1 MRNFLF
7 QLKDFY
13 IQQFLTI
20 KGIWRKSLEL
30 SIVFLIVENIQLLS
44 LITQS
49 IPIINRAI
57 YLDFIHSILNIFRFQ
72 SVFGESIEIHILY
85 MLIGF
90 TLTFLTFISLLIL
103 ILNTSVRTNQ
113 NGQII
118 EMTLEINRQK
128 QIEQNNLIKQ
138 FISVYMQIYQMLMR
152 IPLLYSHFHILNYYQ
167 MKNSPNQFLLFG
179 ASISILSIAL
189 QIIFSFIIDL
199 HSFEF
204 KMKKQDYLGRFNQQ
218 KVHLIFAFQ
227 TTIIILIGMEMD
239 TILIQVLYVIYLLM
253 NIFMSYN
260 QLVYVEVQI
269 SRLQFHISTYLFIY
283 QITLLIVQLSEIVED
298 LNVLGFLMFY
308 YPFTAYVLIILIDR
322 QKISQL
328 KQSGNSLE
336 KQIRF
341 IYHLFK
347 KQIKLKKEQR
357 SLDPMESLFMYSF
370 TTNHL
375 RYCSLNRER
384 KLQKQIK
391 MKFTCFCEEFS
402 EKENFQFDSINSMKV
417 FAKELISQTLEDE
430 IIETAN
436 TYLSLIY
443 IYFLVQ
449 IKKLPTQAI
458 YEVIRL
464 SITKQGM
471 ALKEQAIIYKL
482 KYDALEE
489 FDQLVK
495 KNDLKNQKYIFKRV
509 YQYEES
515 LSIIKQNMCLIAKQF
530 KEWYGLILTTTIDID
545 QLVRIGFEILNNI
558 KSVESQLQEAFTINP
573 LSNECDTIYNLF
585 SKYIQYNKSRP
596 KLYRLEGKLV
606 TLFMQSIEKTI
617 FDPGSCV
624 IQITLLQPRG
634 NVLRYTRSF
643 QQAIGFKD
651 EEIKDQNIHRFM
663 PQIIADDHDMY
674 LDNFVERGRIIVVR
688 SEVRVILGKNKG
700 QFLVPINTRLRIE
713 TSPTEFG
720 ATALITPV
728 NLTFG
733 YMILN
738 EKGEIEEITQN
749 IFEEMFQKYL
759 GIQISQIR
767 GLDCLFFVPELAKIW
782 EQIYDK
788 NFDKLDKKFECQFI
802 IPIINQN
809 KSMSQSQISKSLS
822 KCYFQKQIYKNFE
835 CQPTD
840 NVIFLVQLH
849 VISLVTI
856 NLRLVILELQDYKVL
871 ASQKISSKQIIQL
884 RVRTSQQINI
894 QQFQNSTS
902 YREQGSLTNS
912 PWVLDC
918 DLDHDLLQEEE
929 RMIDEVKNQLATV
942 NITNT
947 THQQQVQ
954 LIQYVQDEIESV
966 QEKNQKPPKEA
977 QPSIKSEERKKN
989 QINKV
994 DNQNNM
1000 SVGSRSSQNNQSQLK
1015 RQMRDCLSDN
1025 TKLNKKHA
1033 LILLIFYLLIIGSY
1047 VVNCLIFS
1055 SNYQKIQQNQSSQNL
1070 PYQLSYFY
1078 NEFVISS
1085 FYLKYSLLF
1094 PFSNLQQISLDFYQ
1108 EEIKNVDD
1116 ALKNIPELENSL
1128 EISLKQQ
1135 SIQII
1140 QQMINQIQNQLFSSN
1155 TFLNNTKYFES
1166 IVDTLYQ
1173 TDTTRNITNIQFIVI
1188 AEEIVLLLFIC
1199 WYAYKCIILIQMKQK
1214 VFKLFC
1220 TFTTDAIQEQYVT
1233 FSSLYSLMNANK
1245 FKKEETNEEKFEFIM
1260 GQVLH
1265 KQTSDSILE
1274 KYQKVGKRIKQ
1285 KKNNSTQIVFFLFVL
1300 ITIIVCST
1308 YFIGSNLMHQ
1318 ATIDQILIQFND
1330 KMLFSQAYYE
1340 ITSAYAQSSVFIQNE
1355 ITSEILKIQNKTVS
1369 SLNDLR
1375 KKLSL
1380 YQQDQTIYKIVT
1392 KSACNI
1398 FNDSLTSYQQ
1408 YDELFQYEQ
1417 CMSYPILQGGL
1428 SVIFADLCDQQ
1439 LRFLQDLENNA
1450 TQEYLQLN
1458 YYSVTSQIERLYDSM
1473 GFFVIVQTLSNQIKQ
1488 SVQNNINIDIIL
1500 VVFSGLLMTISMIT
1514 MVISMRNIRSHYQTS
1529 KQLLTLVPLERL
1541 LENAYIL
1548 SFIQQ
1553 DIKLQN

>member
-7 QLKDFY
+7 QVKDFY
-13 IQQFLTI
+13 IQQFLTV

-30 SIVFLIVENIQLLS
+30 SIGFLIVENIQLLS
-44 LITQS
+44 LITQTL
-49 IPIINRAI
+49 PIINKAE
-57 YLDFIHSILNIFRFQ
+57 YLDFIHYILNIFRFY
-72 SVFGESIEIHILY
+72 SVFGEYIETHIFY

-90 TLTFLTFISLLIL
+90 TMTFLTFICLVIL
-103 ILNTSVRTNQ
+103 ILNTSVRINQ

-118 EMTLEINRQK
+118 EMTLEIKRQK
-128 QIEQNNLIKQ
+128 EIEQNIIIKQ

-152 IPLLYSHFHILNYYQ
+152 IPLLYSHFHIVNFYQ
-167 MKNSPNQFLLFG
+167 KTNSLNQFLLFG
-179 ASISILSIAL
+179 VSICMFSIAL
-189 QIIFSFIIDL
+189 QLIFSLVIDL
-199 HSFEF
+199 HCFEF
-204 KMKKQDYLGRFNQQ
+204 KMKNQDYLGRFNQQ
-218 KVHLIFAFQ
+218 KVHLVFAFQ
-227 TTIIILIGMEMD
+227 TTIVILIGLEIN
-239 TILIQVLYVIYLLM
+239 TIIVQVFYMIYLLM
-253 NIFMSYN
+253 SVIMSYH
-260 QLVYVEVQI
+260 QLIYVEVQI
-269 SRLQFHISTYLFIY
+269 SQLQFHISSYLLLY
-283 QITLLIVQLSEIVED
+283 QITLLVVQLTDVIEN
-298 LNVLGFLMFY
+298 LNVLGFLLFF
-308 YPFTAYVLIILIDR
+308 YPFIAYILKIITER

-328 KQSGNSLE
+328 KSSGNSLE

-370 TTNHL
+370 ITNHL

-391 MKFTCFCEEFS
+391 MKFKCFCEEFS
-402 EKENFQFDSINSMKV
+402 EKENFQFNSITQMKI

-430 IIETAN
+430 IIETSN
-436 TYLSLIY
+436 TYLALIY

-449 IKKLPTQAI
+449 VKKLPTQAI

-464 SITKQGM
+464 SIQTQGM

-530 KEWYGLILTTTIDID
+530 KEWYGLILTSIIDID
-545 QLVRIGFEILNNI
+545 QLITIGFEILRNI
-558 KSVESQLQEAFTINP
+558 KAVESQLQQAFTINP

-585 SKYIQYNKSRP
+585 TKYIQYNKSRP

-738 EKGEIEEITQN
+738 DKGQIEEITQN
-749 IFEEMFQKYL
+749 IFEEMFQKHL
-759 GIQISQIR
+759 GIQISQVR

-782 EQIYDK
+782 EDIYDQH
-788 NFDKLDKKFECQFI
+788 FDKLDRKFECQFI
-802 IPIINQN
+802 IPLLNQN
-809 KSMSQSQISKSLS
+809 KSMSQSQLSKSLS
-822 KCYFQKQIYKNFE
+822 KLYFQKQIYKNFE
-835 CQPTD
+835 NQPTE

-849 VISLVTI
+849 VMSLVTI
-856 NLRLVILELQDYKVL
+856 NLRLVILELQDYRL
-871 ASQKISSKQIIQL
+871 MPNQKISSKQIIQL
-884 RVRTSQQINI
+884 RVRTSKQFNVQQL
-894 QQFQNSTS
+894 QNSTS
-902 YREQGSLTNS
+902 YREQASLLNS

-918 DLDHDLLQEEE
+918 DLDHGLLQEEE

-947 THQQQVQ
+947 THHQQVQ
-954 LIQYVQDEIESV
+954 LIQYAEEEIESL
-966 QEKNQKPPKEA
+966 QEQNQNIPKEA
-977 QPSIKSEERKKN
+977 QPSIKIDEKKRS
-989 QINKV
+989 QLNKV

-1015 RQMRDCLSDN
+1015 RQMRDCLSEN
-1025 TKLNKKHA
+1025 QTINKKQA
-1033 LILLIFYLLIIGSY
+1033 FVLLIFYLLIIGAY
-1047 VVNCLIFS
+1047 ILNCLLFS
-1055 SNYQKIQQNQSSQNL
+1055 SNYQKIQENQSSQNL

-1094 PFSNLQQISLDFYQ
+1094 PFSDLQQISLDFYQ
-1108 EEIKNVDD
+1108 NQIKNIDD
-1116 ALKNIPELENSL
+1116 ALKNIPEI
-1128 EISLKQQ
+1128 EINVDNSLKQQ
-1135 SIQII
+1135 SIHII
-1140 QQMINQIQNQLFSSN
+1140 QQMINQKTNQLFN
-1155 TFLNNTKYFES
+1155 YDAFLNNTQYFEN
-1166 IVDTLYQ
+1166 IVQTLYEA
-1173 TDTTRNITNIQFIVI
+1173 DTTRNITNIQYIVI
-1188 AEEIVLLLFIC
+1188 AEELVLVLFIC

-1214 VFKLFC
+1214 VYKLFC
-1220 TFTTDAIQEQYVT
+1220 TFTTDVIQEQYVT
-1233 FSSLYSLMNANK
+1233 FSSLYSLMSTTK
-1245 FKKEETNEEKFEFIM
+1245 FKKEETNEEKFEMIM
-1260 GQVLH
+1260 GQAFH
-1265 KQTSDSILE
+1265 KQTNNSILE

-1285 KKNNSTQIVFFLFVL
+1285 NKNNSTQIIFFLFVL
-1300 ITIIVCST
+1300 IMIIVCSI

-1318 ATIDQILIQFND
+1318 ATINKIIIQFND
-1330 KMLFSQAYYE
+1330 KILFQQAYYE
-1340 ITSAYAQSSVFIQNE
+1340 ITLAYAQSSVFIQRQ
-1355 ITSEILKIQNKTVS
+1355 ITSEILAIQNKTVNE
-1369 SLNDLR
+1369 LNDLR

-1392 KSACNI
+1392 KSAQRVFSNMMNY
-1398 FNDSLTSYQQ
+1398 FH
-1408 YDELFQYEQ
+1408 
-1417 CMSYPILQGGL
+1417 MSNGGL

-1450 TQEYLQLN
+1450 SQEYLQQN
-1458 YYSVTSQIERLYDSM
+1458 YYSATSQIERLYDSM
-1473 GFFVIVQTLSNQIKQ
+1473 GFFVIVSTLTNQIQK
-1488 SVQNNINIDIIL
+1488 SVQDNITIDIIL
-1500 VVFSGLLMTISMIT
+1500 VIFSAVLMTISMIT
-1514 MVISMRNIRSHYQTS
+1514 MVISMRNIRLHYQTS

>member
-1 MRNFLF
+1 MRNFIF
-7 QLKDFY
+7 QVKDFY

-30 SIVFLIVENIQLLS
+30 SIMFLIVENIQLLS

-49 IPIINRAI
+49 ITIINNAK
-57 YLDFIHSILNIFRFQ
+57 YLDFIHQILNIFRLY
-72 SVFGESIEIHILY
+72 SIFGEQIEMHILY

-90 TLTFLTFISLLIL
+90 TLTFLTFIFLLIL
-103 ILNTSVRTNQ
+103 ILNTSVRTNK

-128 QIEQNNLIKQ
+128 QIEQNILIKE
-138 FISVYMQIYQMLMR
+138 FISVYMQIYYMLMR
-152 IPLLYSHFHILNYYQ
+152 IPLLYSHLHILNYYQ
-167 MKNSPNQFLLFG
+167 LSNSPNQFLLFS
-179 ASISILSIAL
+179 ASISIFSIAL
-189 QIIFSFIIDL
+189 QLIFSLIIDL
-199 HSFEF
+199 HCFEF
-204 KMKKQDYLGRFNQQ
+204 KMKKQDFLGKFNQQ
-218 KVHLIFAFQ
+218 KIHLIFAFQ
-227 TTIIILIGMEMD
+227 TTIVILIGLE
-239 TILIQVLYVIYLLM
+239 INSIIIQVFYMIYLLM
-253 NIFMSYN
+253 NIIMSYY
-260 QLVYVEVQI
+260 QLIYVEVQI
-269 SRLQFHISTYLFIY
+269 SRLQFHISNYLFIY
-283 QITLLIVQLSEIVED
+283 QITLLVVQLSDIFKS
-298 LNVLGFLMFY
+298 LNVLGFLMFF
-308 YPFTAYVLIILIDR
+308 YPFIAYILKIITER

-328 KQSGNSLE
+328 KSTGNSLE

-347 KQIKLKKEQR
+347 KQIRLKKEQR

-391 MKFTCFCEEFS
+391 MKFKCFCEEFS
-402 EKENFQFDSINSMKV
+402 EKENFQFNSITQMKI

-430 IIETAN
+430 IIETSN
-436 TYLSLIY
+436 TYLALIY

-449 IKKLPTQAI
+449 VKKLPTQAI

-464 SITKQGM
+464 SIQTQGM

-515 LSIIKQNMCLIAKQF
+515 LSIIKQNMCLITKQF
-530 KEWYGLILTTTIDID
+530 KEWYGLILTSIIDID
-545 QLVRIGFEILNNI
+545 QLVTIGFQILSNI
-558 KSVESQLQEAFTINP
+558 KTVESQLQEAFTINP

-738 EKGEIEEITQN
+738 EKGQIEEITQN

-759 GIQISQIR
+759 GIQIQQIR
-767 GLDCLFFVPELAKIW
+767 GLDCLFFIPELAKIW
-782 EQIYDK
+782 ENIYDQ

-802 IPIINQN
+802 IPLINNN
-809 KSMSQSQISKSLS
+809 KSMSQSQISKNLS
-822 KCYFQKQIYKNFE
+822 KLYFQKQIYKNFE
-835 CQPTD
+835 SQPTE

-849 VISLVTI
+849 VMSLVTI
-856 NLRLVILELQDYKVL
+856 NLRLVILELQDYRL
-871 ASQKISSKQIIQL
+871 MANQKISSKQIIQL
-884 RVRTSQQINI
+884 RVRTSKQFHI
-894 QQFQNSTS
+894 QQFQNQTS
-902 YREQGSLTNS
+902 FREQSSLLNS
-912 PWVLDC
+912 PWVIDC
-918 DLDHDLLQEEE
+918 DLDHNLLQEEE

-947 THQQQVQ
+947 THQQQMQ
-954 LIQYVQDEIESV
+954 LIQYVQDEIESL
-966 QEKNQKPPKEA
+966 QQKPPQEE
-977 QPSIKSEERKKN
+977 QPSIKIDEKKKN
-989 QINKV
+989 QMNKI

-1000 SVGSRSSQNNQSQLK
+1000 SIGSRSSQNNQSQLK
-1015 RQMRDCLSDN
+1015 RQMRDCLNDN
-1025 TKLNKKHA
+1025 PTINKKQA
-1033 LILLIFYLLIIGSY
+1033 IVLLIFYLLIIGSY
-1047 VVNCLIFS
+1047 IINCLLFS

-1085 FYLKYSLLF
+1085 FYLQYNLLF
-1094 PFSNLQQISLDFYQ
+1094 PFSDLQQISLDFYQ
-1108 EEIKNVDD
+1108 NEIKNIDEV
-1116 ALKNIPELENSL
+1116 LKNIPEIEVNLDN
-1128 EISLKQQ
+1128 SLKQQ
-1135 SIQII
+1135 SIHII
-1140 QQMINQIQNQLFSSN
+1140 QQMINQKNNQFFNYN

-1166 IVDTLYQ
+1166 MIHTLYEA
-1173 TDTTRNITNIQFIVI
+1173 DTTRNITNIQYIVI
-1188 AEEIVLLLFIC
+1188 AEEIGLVLFIV
-1199 WYAYKCIILIQMKQK
+1199 WYAYKCIKLIKMKQK

-1220 TFTTDAIQEQYVT
+1220 TFTTDVIQEQYVT
-1233 FSSLYSLMNANK
+1233 FSSLYSLMNNTK
-1245 FKKEETNEEKFEFIM
+1245 FKKEETNEEKFEMII
-1260 GQVLH
+1260 GQAFH
-1265 KQTSDSILE
+1265 KQSSDSILE

-1285 KKNNSTQIVFFLFVL
+1285 KNNNSTQIIFFLFVL
-1300 ITIIVCST
+1300 ILMMVCSI
-1308 YFIGSNLMHQ
+1308 YFIGSNLIHQ
-1318 ATIDQILIQFND
+1318 ATIDKILIQFND
-1330 KMLFSQAYYE
+1330 KILFQQAYYE
-1340 ITSAYAQSSVFIQNE
+1340 ITLAFAQSQVFIQTQ
-1355 ITSEILKIQNKTVS
+1355 ITSEILTIQNKTVS
-1369 SLNDLR
+1369 ELNDLR

-1380 YQQDQTIYKIVT
+1380 YQQDQIIYNIVT

-1398 FNDSLTSYQQ
+1398 FNDSLTSYQE
-1408 YDELFQYEQ
+1408 YDELFSYDQ
-1417 CMSYPILQGGL
+1417 CISYPILKGGL

-1473 GFFVIVQTLSNQIKQ
+1473 GFFVIVSTLTNQIQK
-1488 SVQNNINIDIIL
+1488 SVEDNITIDIIL
-1500 VVFSGLLMTISMIT
+1500 VMFSALLMTISMIT
-1514 MVISMRNIRSHYQTS
+1514 MVISMRNIRFHYQTS

-1553 DIKLQN
+1553 DIKIQN